1 MFKKINFFKNIDINK
16 NKNNNSIKTITNY
29 ANTHN
34 VITNNNLD
42 EILENYNVEN
52 ICIVN
57 DPQNLEFINNK
68 INKIYVI
75 NLNSDNIRKM
85 YIEIIMKKMN
95 INYNLIRV
103 NKVNDSP
110 YNITN
115 GEFGCYLSHL
125 WCLNDAKKNNYN
137 EIIIFEDDIV
147 FHKNFKQM
155 FYNIF
160 SNNQFDFVLL
170 GAYDKFLST
179 LNCKNIRDNM
189 YYPKCKFILGAHAI
203 YYSKLGI
210 EYTLTYKKN
219 KPIVA
224 YDADLINIFHYFNKT
239 STVCYPN
246 LIVAELS
253 TTNLKHDYGFINAN
267 NEKRYYNKTQ
277 INFNFTD
284 YYFVYLWFFS
294 LNNHMQFK
302 DKTTF
307 EDYVETILNYYY
319 KDDLDRKNEI
329 KNRIDFTF
337 FTNEDY
343 QKMQH
348 SITYIEDIS

>member
-1 MFKKINFFKNIDINK
+1 MFKKTNFFKNIDN
-16 NKNNNSIKTITNY
+16 NKNNAIKKNTNET
-29 ANTHN
+29 NKSN

-42 EILENYNVEN
+42 DLLEKYNVEN
-52 ICIVN
+52 ICIIN
-57 DPQNLEFINNK
+57 DSQNLEFINNK
-68 INKIYVI
+68 INKVYVI
-75 NLNSDNIRKM
+75 NLNGDNIRKS

-103 NKVNDSP
+103 NKSTISP
-110 YNITN
+110 YNITK

-125 WCLNDAKKNNYN
+125 WCLNDAKNNNYN

-160 SNNQFDFVLL
+160 SNNNFDFVLL
-170 GAYDKFLST
+170 GAYDKFFST
-179 LNCKNIRDNM
+179 LNYKNVQNNM

-210 EYTLTYKKN
+210 EHTLTYKKN

-246 LIVAELS
+246 LVAAELS
-253 TTNLKHDYGFINAN
+253 TTHLNHRYGFLNEN

-277 INFNFTD
+277 INFNFND
-284 YYFVYLWFFS
+284 YYFIYLWFFS
-294 LNNHMQFK
+294 IDNQIQFK
-302 DKTTF
+302 DKNSF
-307 EDYVETILNYYY
+307 EDYVESILDYYY
-319 KDDLDRKNEI
+319 KDDLIRKNEI

-337 FTNEDY
+337 FTEDDY
-343 QKMQH
+343 KKMQTLYTH
-348 SITYIEDIS
+348 VE